1 MRVFDDCD
9 GFRCG
14 QCRANLAAKDAKP
27 RSKASKEFSAL
38 IGPILV
44 GGFLVAVLLG
54 CCLACAMNEP
64 RRSGPVRRKPDE
76 TTPLTAQLTSASQF
90 VATRAPPAAGPLR

>member
-1 MRVFDDCD
+1 VRVFDSCV

-14 QCRANLAAKDAKP
+14 KCHANLAAKDAKP
-27 RSKASKEFSAL
+27 QSKASKEFGAL

-64 RRSGPVRRKPDE
+64 RRSGPQRRRPDE
-76 TTPLTAQLTSASQF
+76 TTPLTAQMTSSKF
-90 VATRAPPAAGPLR
+90 VATPRPAAR